1 MKKIQCLRCQKTM
14 KYMGE
19 EDIQLGQTGW
29 IVGSLPNLLAGSMNL
44 SVYVCPKCGKV
55 EFFCTADQNQI
66 AQTKCPKCGGEHDID
81 YPSCPYCKHRY
92 S

>member
-29 IVGSLPNLLAGSMNL
+29 IVGSLPNLLAGSM
-44 SVYVCPKCGKV
+44 PKMWWR
-55 EFFCTADQNQI
+55 T
-66 AQTKCPKCGGEHDID
+66 
-81 YPSCPYCKHRY
+81 
-92 S
+92 